1 MNTTPKI
8 TPSDYPDLLA
18 QADAGM
24 TQREQAG
31 RYDCA
36 PSLIARHL
44 ARAKR
49 ARELSQPAR
58 AHDADVTA
66 EQSSGS
72 MRELLE
78 ARIRDPKTSPRDLAA
93 LVNSLAR
100 LEGQDGTSADAVP
113 PVLAAARMFR
123 CGTLVLEPVLGPE
136 LRYRLIFRV
145 RGGFEHIDDS
155 LTPQNAFGL
164 ITCALVGNSPEAFGL
179 DRAELEVMAKRALAE
194 AAFAG
199 EPSQS

>member
-24 TQREQAG
+24 TQREQAR
-31 RYDCA
+31 RYHCA

-44 ARAKR
+44 GRARR
-49 ARELSQPAR
+49 ARELSERAR
-58 AHDADVTA
+58 AHDAEATA
-66 EQSSGS
+66 EQPTGS

-78 ARIRDPKTSPRDLAA
+78 ARIRDPKTSARDLAA

-100 LEGQDGTSADAVP
+100 LDGQDGNSADPVP

-123 CGTLVLEPVLGPE
+123 CGTLVLEPRARPRTPLPADPP
-136 LRYRLIFRV
+136 RV
-145 RGGFEHIDDS
+145 RR
-155 LTPQNAFGL
+155 L
-164 ITCALVGNSPEAFGL
+164 
-179 DRAELEVMAKRALAE
+179 RAHRRQPHSATRIRADHL
-194 AAFAG
+194 
-199 EPSQS
+199 